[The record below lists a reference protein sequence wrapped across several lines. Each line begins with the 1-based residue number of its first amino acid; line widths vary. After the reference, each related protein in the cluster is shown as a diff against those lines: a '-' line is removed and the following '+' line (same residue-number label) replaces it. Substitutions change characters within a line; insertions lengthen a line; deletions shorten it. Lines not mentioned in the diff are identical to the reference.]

1 MPHGRGRA
9 CPARRY
15 KADGRLRE
23 SRGPGMP
30 GPEEYGGRA
39 FTGKP
44 RAGHARP
51 LPTLR
56 FTPLFYC
63 KTNPHP
69 GAGLAG
75 RTGVGVVGFR
85 RL

>member
-15 KADGRLRE
+15 KADGCLRE
-23 SRGPGMP
+23 SRGPDMS
-30 GPEEYGGRA
+30 GPYL
-39 FTGKP
+39 
-44 RAGHARP
+44 HYD
-51 LPTLR
+51 LCR
-56 FTPLFYC
+56 FFIA
-63 KTNPHP
+63 KNPHP

-85 RL
+85 

>member
-30 GPEEYGGRA
+30 GPYRSAGGYSTA
-39 FTGKP
+39 PPLYTTVTSVSQSP
-44 RAGHARP
+44 VTAYLP
-51 LPTLR
+51 LP
-56 FTPLFYC
+56 
-63 KTNPHP
+63 
-69 GAGLAG
+69 AGIK
-75 RTGVGVVGFR
+75 
-85 RL
+85 

>member
-1 MPHGRGRA
+1 MPHGRGRT
-9 CPARRY
+9 CPDRRY

-30 GPEEYGGRA
+30 GPYLHYDSRRSFIA
-39 FTGKP
+39 
-44 RAGHARP
+44 
-51 LPTLR
+51 
-56 FTPLFYC
+56 YC
-63 KTNPHP
+63 KINPHP

>member
-1 MPHGRGRA
+1 MPHGRVRA

-23 SRGPGMP
+23 SRGPDMS
-30 GPEEYGGRA
+30 GPYLHYDSRV
-39 FTGKP
+39 P
-44 RAGHARP
+44 
-51 LPTLR
+51 
-56 FTPLFYC
+56 FYC
-63 KTNPHP
+63 KINPHP

>member
-1 MPHGRGRA
+1 MPHGRGRT
-9 CPARRY
+9 CPDRRY

-23 SRGPGMP
+23 SRGPGI
-30 GPEEYGGRA
+30 
-39 FTGKP
+39 
-44 RAGHARP
+44 
-51 LPTLR
+51 
-56 FTPLFYC
+56 
-63 KTNPHP
+63 P